1 MKLETILNIFLVN
14 MISIKDQNNAINDI
28 TKNSEMHSKSDQNI
42 QEGGLLK
49 GRGGQNF
56 ERSEQDRI
64 RSLYK

>member
-14 MISIKDQNNAINDI
+14 MIWYDQNNAINDI